1 MWGSW
6 MKYPDFGGEDNV
18 KLGELKTRSIFF
30 GETEFNMYT
39 FYQSFGAGNG

>member
-1 MWGSW
+1 

-30 GETEFNMYT
+30 GDRLLQLTYLFIKALGLEMDNP
-39 FYQSFGAGNG
+39 